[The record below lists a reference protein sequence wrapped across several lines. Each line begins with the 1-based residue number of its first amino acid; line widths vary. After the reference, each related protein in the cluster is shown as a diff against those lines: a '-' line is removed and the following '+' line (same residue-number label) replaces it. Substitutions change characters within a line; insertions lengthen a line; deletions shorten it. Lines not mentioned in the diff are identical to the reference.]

1 MMDVM
6 GVKMMVNEW
15 RWMNNGGINGKWWWS
30 NGSDDAGAD
39 RIMVAVKVIMVTYS
53 KETMYPTF

>member
-1 MMDVM
+1 
-6 GVKMMVNEW
+6 MVNDGE
-15 RWMNNGGINGKWWWS
+15 G

-39 RIMVAVKVIMVTYS
+39 RTMVAVKVIMVTYS